1 MDIYLLLH
9 ILLLSGSKNLGVD
22 YLLFSIKQPGYPR
35 TASMDVVQQMQRRSR
50 KDDDAKTISL
60 LTPSSQQA
68 TRLLRSDIRMLEKHE
83 LELPRKRLFDL
94 WSDAPSCRK
103 CQFFKRQYEKTIRQI
118 SSIYMYLYLSPGD
131 FQYMNKSALKTR
143 DDFILDWAFTIFH
156 SSAIKAGINCPF
168 TVTKKWGKNRV
179 CKDINKSTLA
189 CRCRPSQ
196 PLDSSASLPDLTEIR
211 AAACSFLSI
220 LSCLIFCPLVPWPA
234 CLLA

>member
-1 MDIYLLLH
+1 
-9 ILLLSGSKNLGVD
+9 
-22 YLLFSIKQPGYPR
+22 
-35 TASMDVVQQMQRRSR
+35 
-50 KDDDAKTISL
+50 
-60 LTPSSQQA
+60 
-68 TRLLRSDIRMLEKHE
+68 
-83 LELPRKRLFDL
+83 
-94 WSDAPSCRK
+94 
-103 CQFFKRQYEKTIRQI
+103 
-118 SSIYMYLYLSPGD
+118 MYLYLSPGD

-196 PLDSSASLPDLTEIR
+196 PLDSSASLPDLTEIC

-234 CLLA
+234 CLLAWCELLEPSTSYLCENAFNSFSQFRNILLNSAFATVFVSLHRKKRIRVD